1 MKKSKPELIPVMD
14 YRQYRRARRLVHECC
29 NYDGGNCIALDDGEE
44 CVCVQSISYS
54 LLCRWFRAAVL
65 PLDRELETALFH
77 RLDAKRCAVCGVL
90 FTPGSN
96 RAKYCPECA
105 PKAPTGP
112 NTARNVRR
120 KSTGGKRPSASAGE
134 GYSVDN

>member
-1 MKKSKPELIPVMD
+1 MKKSKPEPIPVMD

-65 PLDRELETALFH
+65 PLDKELETALFH
-77 RLDAKRCAVCGVL
+77 RLDAKRCAVCLGRTSLPNQPELPEKPGTAKAIHYFGSGKTVGL
-90 FTPGSN
+90 AAGWGLTPQWG
-96 RAKYCPECA
+96 A
-105 PKAPTGP
+105 P
-112 NTARNVRR
+112 
-120 KSTGGKRPSASAGE
+120 STTEA
-134 GYSVDN
+134 